1 MSIVIDEAHNVCPPD
16 ARTRLERAVTDL
28 TLWIAGEGRKY
39 GIYLLLST
47 QRPQKIHRN
56 VLSQCDNLLLMRVN
70 SVNDLDELATIFS
83 HVPTSLVHEAG
94 AHRMGEM
101 LAAGPIAPTPLRLQV
116 GSRWTK
122 EGGADLPTDWAK
134 RRR

>member
-1 MSIVIDEAHNVCPPD
+1 MTEHA
-16 ARTRLERAVTDL
+16 
-28 TLWIAGEGRKY
+28 LWIAGEGRKF

-70 SVNDLDELATIFS
+70 SVADLDEIAEVFS
-83 HVPTSLVHEAG
+83 HVPASLVAEARS
-94 AHRMGEM
+94 HRMGEM

-116 GSRWTK
+116 GERWTK
-122 EGGADLPTDWAK
+122 EGGADLPTTWAA
-134 RRR
+134 RRS